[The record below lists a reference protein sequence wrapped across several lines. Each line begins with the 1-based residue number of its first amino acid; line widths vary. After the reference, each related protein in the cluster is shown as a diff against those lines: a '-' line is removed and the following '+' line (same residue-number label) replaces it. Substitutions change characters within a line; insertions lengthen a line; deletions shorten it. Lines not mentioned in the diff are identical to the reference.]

1 MIYGFLRYV
10 LLPTL
15 NLGSK
20 ITQTIKK
27 TYVMKKVL
35 LLVVCSFLFFG
46 ANAQDEPLTGKKGQ
60 LILPETGD
68 IGLGV
73 NMIPFFDW
81 FGNSFNNSTNN
92 TYASSNKFFNVFGNS
107 VIMGKYMLSEKTA
120 IRAHFG
126 FNLSSTAENVY
137 VRDNASNNPV
147 DMVLDT
153 RKRDQGH
160 YTLAL
165 GYEMRRGKGRIQGYY
180 GADLIF
186 RLQQIS
192 NIYSYGNGYSTTN
205 IAPTS
210 TNFGGN
216 INGLDRMLADGGNTT
231 FGVGIR
237 GFVGVE
243 YFVAPKLSLGVEF
256 GWGLA
261 LNSTFESTASSE
273 YFDVVTGEAGIK
285 NEVQGSTTV
294 FSAGV
299 DNMNGAVFMNFYF

>member
-1 MIYGFLRYV
+1 
-10 LLPTL
+10 
-15 NLGSK
+15 
-20 ITQTIKK
+20 
-27 TYVMKKVL
+27 MKKVL

-46 ANAQDEPLTGKKGQ
+46 VNAQDEPLIGQKGQ
-60 LILPETGD
+60 LILPESGD

-73 NMIPFFDW
+73 NMIPFFNW

-92 TYASSNKFFNVFGNS
+92 THASTNKFFNVFGNS

-120 IRAHFG
+120 VRAHFG
-126 FNLSSTAENVY
+126 FNLTSTTQNVY
-137 VRDNASNNPV
+137 VRDDASNNSM

-153 RKRDQGH
+153 RKSDAGH

-186 RLQQIS
+186 RLQQVS
-192 NIYSYGNGYSTTN
+192 NAYSYGNGYSNTN
-205 IAPTS
+205 VVPSA
-210 TNFGGN
+210 TNFGSN
-216 INGLDRMLADGGNTT
+216 LNGLERVLVDGGNTT

-243 YFVAPKLSLGVEF
+243 YFVAPKLSLGLEF

-273 YFDVVTGEAGIK
+273 YFDVNTGEAGIK
-285 NEVQGSTTV
+285 NQVQGSATT